1 MLVRAPLLLAAAL
14 CAIPCASRADD
25 PRKAPPAP
33 EQRKPLSQEDAEVVK
48 QLAQLEQLEL
58 LRNLELFDPKPGD
71 AQGNPQPADAG
82 TREP

>member
-1 MLVRAPLLLAAAL
+1 MLVRAPLLLAVSL
-14 CAIPCASRADD
+14 CAIPRASRADE

-58 LRNLELFDPKPGD
+58 LRNLELFDAQPGD
-71 AQGNPQPADAG
+71 GQPNQKPDAG